1 MASPFF
7 FCGPACAS
15 AVNHAFSRTVDRP
28 GGSMSEHREITTG
41 LQMAVV
47 ALVTAVVVAA
57 GTIGLGRAILKPH
70 ATYEPPTDGLVLIS
84 ER

>member
-1 MASPFF
+1 
-7 FCGPACAS
+7 
-15 AVNHAFSRTVDRP
+15 
-28 GGSMSEHREITTG
+28 MSEHREITTG